1 MGEIINIQNDENNE
15 IVRQDADLIKISESL
30 LLDTKTDIAKCTSLS
45 MPIAQ
50 LSTLGAGVSSL
61 IPALRTVTQTTTVSA
76 QGLYQLAN
84 AGVGDVLK
92 VAKNG
97 NFWGAM
103 KTAGGASKMAQL
115 QAAGPITETT
125 KAIAA
130 INPATM
136 MMAVALF
143 SIEQELGNIAEM
155 EKQIISFLEIEK
167 EAEIE
172 ADVKTLSNIT
182 AQYKYNWDNEHF
194 VASNHKLVLDIQRT
208 ARKNMIAFQKKV
220 AEALD
225 SKNLIV
231 AQNIVNST
239 LGDLLKKFKYYR
251 LSLFTFSMA
260 SLLEIMLS
268 GNFKEEYIAGIKDVI
283 ETNAI
288 AYRDLY
294 SKSSA
299 YIEKLSHSSV
309 EANLLKGIGTASDV
323 VGRLIGKVP
332 FVEKGP
338 VDEFLQDSGAHL
350 KKNANNMERGA
361 VGAFAE
367 ISNPG
372 TLIFVDKINNMVQI
386 YNHTERIYF
395 DDKKIYLI
403 TG

>member
-1 MGEIINIQNDENNE
+1 
-15 IVRQDADLIKISESL
+15 
-30 LLDTKTDIAKCTSLS
+30 
-45 MPIAQ
+45 
-50 LSTLGAGVSSL
+50 
-61 IPALRTVTQTTTVSA
+61 
-76 QGLYQLAN
+76 
-84 AGVGDVLK
+84 
-92 VAKNG
+92 
-97 NFWGAM
+97 
-103 KTAGGASKMAQL
+103 MAQL

-395 DDKKIYLI
+395 DEMKIYLI
-403 TG
+403 SG